1 MKRLSWKRCLGMRS
15 IALSLLL
22 IITLAACAP
31 TAPAGGTPATGEASS
46 AATGPR
52 ILRIANA
59 EPTQGT
65 DPATAGTSA
74 SIRVL
79 ELMHDPLWDRDE
91 NFKPI
96 PWLAESWEMLED
108 GKVWTFTLRQG
119 LTFSDGSPISAED
132 VKASFEYLGTSELW
146 SGRTSLI
153 ESIEVVDELTSKLTM
168 TRPVPEL
175 LDLPGATVQFHIL
188 SKAAIEAGADFNQP
202 MQVYSG
208 PYMLQEYVPKG
219 QLTLV
224 KNPNYWME
232 GFPKFDEIQWTFN
245 EDPTAGVAAIESG
258 VADVYSPVPA
268 KDVPRLRELPT
279 VSIYEAKAA
288 SYVGFGFDRSRP
300 PFDNASVRKAI
311 ALIIDPDEKTEV
323 CWFGTGSSLYGGF
336 IYDWQTDF
344 FTGFEPYKELSK
356 EERIDQA
363 KALLDEAGWVEGAD
377 GTRVASGV
385 EGMDDG
391 TAFAVDVP
399 FEANWPAS
407 ECHTQLLQNWGKEV
421 GLQLNPNR
429 YDPGAYWT
437 DATGGKF
444 QMWHAGIPGAL
455 YAPDSIYQLV
465 HSTGTWNPY
474 WFHGTDADLDAM
486 LDEMVAATGDAKKD
500 LLDQINH
507 KLSEEAYFVSDG
519 SQNTLVLTNVEM
531 TGFFV
536 RSDDSNRA
544 LILADIPS
552 R

>member
-1 MKRLSWKRCLGMRS
+1 
-15 IALSLLL
+15 
-22 IITLAACAP
+22 
-31 TAPAGGTPATGEASS
+31 
-46 AATGPR
+46 
-52 ILRIANA
+52 
-59 EPTQGT
+59 
-65 DPATAGTSA
+65 
-74 SIRVL
+74 
-79 ELMHDPLWDRDE
+79 
-91 NFKPI
+91 
-96 PWLAESWEMLED
+96 
-108 GKVWTFTLRQG
+108 
-119 LTFSDGSPISAED
+119 
-132 VKASFEYLGTSELW
+132 
-146 SGRTSLI
+146 
-153 ESIEVVDELTSKLTM
+153 
-168 TRPVPEL
+168 
-175 LDLPGATVQFHIL
+175 
-188 SKAAIEAGADFNQP
+188 
-202 MQVYSG
+202 
-208 PYMLQEYVPKG
+208 
-219 QLTLV
+219 
-224 KNPNYWME
+224 
-232 GFPKFDEIQWTFN
+232 
-245 EDPTAGVAAIESG
+245 
-258 VADVYSPVPA
+258 
-268 KDVPRLRELPT
+268 
-279 VSIYEAKAA
+279 
-288 SYVGFGFDRSRP
+288 
-300 PFDNASVRKAI
+300 
-311 ALIIDPDEKTEV
+311 
-323 CWFGTGSSLYGGF
+323 
-336 IYDWQTDF
+336 
-344 FTGFEPYKELSK
+344 LSK

-385 EGMDDG
+385 EGMEGG

-507 KLSEEAYFVSDG
+507 TLAEEAYFVSDG